1 MFLLQRKAKWGMM
14 PDMWQRFREKYI
26 GDRAFYH
33 LVLTIAL
40 PVMIQNGI
48 TNFVNMLDNLMV
60 GGMGTE
66 QMSGVAICNQLIF
79 VFNLCVFGGLSG
91 AGIYGAQFSGKRD
104 LEGVRSVFRFKLWM
118 VALLSILG
126 VATLHFFDEPL
137 LSLFLH
143 QGSEQGDLALT
154 LQCAKAY
161 LAVALVGLP
170 VYALSQAYASTL
182 RETASTTL
190 PMGAGIAAM
199 LVNLVGNW
207 VLIYGRFGAP
217 RLGVVGA
224 AWATV
229 LSRFVEL
236 VIICLFTHLNPKD
249 HPFARG
255 LYRTLKVPGSLAGMI
270 VRKGTPLLLN
280 ETLWSS
286 GQTTLVQI
294 YSTRGLAVVAG
305 INISNTI
312 SMLFNIV
319 FLSLGSAI
327 GIIVGNLLGAGDM
340 EEARRSNTRL
350 TAFSVLCCIAVGGL
364 LAATSGVYPL
374 LYNTTDEVRRIAT
387 RMILI
392 TSAVMPVNAYTSS
405 CYFTLRSGGLTRLTM
420 LYDCGF
426 SWCVCIPLA
435 FCLCRFTSLSPV
447 AVFAAVAFTDGIKAL
462 FGHRFVRQER
472 WLRNIVES

>member
-1 MFLLQRKAKWGMM
+1 MM
-14 PDMWQRFREKYI
+14 AAMWQRFKNRFI
-26 GDRAFYH
+26 GDKVFYR

-48 TNFVNMLDNLMV
+48 TSFVNMLDNLMV
-60 GGMGTE
+60 GGIGTE

-104 LEGVRSVFRFKLWM
+104 LLGVQNVFRFKFWL
-118 VALLSILG
+118 VAILSILG
-126 VATLHFFDEPL
+126 VAALRNFDEPL

-143 QGSEQGDLALT
+143 QGSEQGDLVLT
-154 LQCAKAY
+154 LQCARAY

-170 VYALSQAYASTL
+170 LWAISQAYASTL

-207 VLIYGRFGAP
+207 ILIYGHFGAP
-217 RLGVVGA
+217 KLGVVGA

-229 LSRFVEL
+229 LSRLVEL
-236 VIICLFTHLNPKD
+236 IIILLFTHLKPQA
-249 HPFARG
+249 HPFVKG
-255 LYRTLKVPGSLAGMI
+255 LYRTLRVPGALTGLI
-270 VRKGTPLLLN
+270 VRKGMPLLLN
-280 ETLWSS
+280 EAFWSS

-319 FLSLGSAI
+319 FMSLGSSI
-327 GIIVGNLLGAGDM
+327 GIVVGNLLGAN
-340 EEARRSNTRL
+340 EREKARDTNTKL
-350 TAFSVLCCIAVGGL
+350 TAFSVMCCFAIGGI
-364 LAATSGVYPL
+364 LAATSGVFPQ
-374 LYNTTDEVRRIAT
+374 LYNTTDEVRRIAS
-387 RMILI
+387 RLILI
-392 TSAVMPVNAYTSS
+392 TSVVMPCHAYTNA

-420 LYDCGF
+420 VYDCCF
-426 SWCVCIPLA
+426 VWCVCIPLA
-435 FCLCRFTSLSPV
+435 FGLCRFTGLPFV
-447 AVFAAVAFTDGIKAL
+447 TVYALVTATEGLKAL
-462 FGHRFVRQER
+462 FGYHFVRQGK
-472 WLRNIVES
+472 WIRNIVENQ

>member
-1 MFLLQRKAKWGMM
+1 MPHMWRKFKNK
-14 PDMWQRFREKYI
+14 FI
-26 GDRAFYH
+26 GDKAFYR

-48 TNFVNMLDNLMV
+48 SSFVNMLDNLMV
-60 GGMGTE
+60 GGIGTE

-104 LEGVRSVFRFKLWM
+104 LEGVQNVLRFKLWLVGLLSVAG
-118 VALLSILG
+118 VALLR
-126 VATLHFFDEPL
+126 VFDEPL

-143 QGSEQGDLALT
+143 QGSEQGDLVLT
-154 LQCAKAY
+154 LQCARAY
-161 LAVALVGLP
+161 LAVALIGLP
-170 VYALSQAYASTL
+170 LWALSQSYASTL

-207 VLIYGRFGAP
+207 ILIYGHFGAP
-217 RLGVVGA
+217 KLGVVGA

-229 LSRFVEL
+229 LSRTLEL
-236 VIICLFTHLNPKD
+236 IIILLFTHLKPQT
-249 HPFARG
+249 HPFVKV
-255 LYRTLKVPGSLAGMI
+255 LYRTMKVPRALPGLIVKKGM
-270 VRKGTPLLLN
+270 PLLLN
-280 ETLWSS
+280 EAFWSS

-319 FLSLGSAI
+319 FMSLGSSI
-327 GIIVGNLLGAGDM
+327 GIVVGNLLGANEM
-340 EEARRSNTRL
+340 EKARDTNTKL
-350 TAFSVLCCIAVGGL
+350 TAFSVMCCFAIGGI
-364 LAATSGVYPL
+364 LAATSGAFPR
-374 LYNTTDEVRRIAT
+374 LYNTTDEVRRIASSL
-387 RMILI
+387 ILI
-392 TSAVMPVNAYTSS
+392 TSVVMPCHAYTNA

-420 LYDCGF
+420 VYDCCF
-426 SWCVCIPLA
+426 VWLVCIPLA
-435 FCLCRFTSLSPV
+435 FGLCRFTGLPFV
-447 AVFAAVAFTDGIKAL
+447 TVYALVTATEGLKAL
-462 FGHRFVRQER
+462 FGYYFVHQGR
-472 WLRNIVES
+472 WIRNIVENA

>member
-1 MFLLQRKAKWGMM
+1 MRLQRFK
-14 PDMWQRFREKYI
+14 EKYI
-26 GDRAFYH
+26 GDRAFYK

-48 TNFVNMLDNLMV
+48 TSFVNMLDNLMV
-60 GGMGTE
+60 GGIGTE
-66 QMSGVAICNQLIF
+66 QMSGVAICNHLIF

-104 LEGVRSVFRFKLWM
+104 LEGVRNVFRFKLWL
-118 VALLSILG
+118 VTVLSLVG
-126 VATLHFFDEPL
+126 LTVLHVFDEPL

-161 LAVALVGLP
+161 LAVALIGLP
-170 VYALSQAYASTL
+170 VSALSQAYASTL

-190 PMGAGIAAM
+190 PMGAGIAAV

-207 VLIYGRFGAP
+207 ILIYGHFGAP

-236 VIICLFTHLNPKD
+236 AIILLLTHLNTRA
-249 HPFARG
+249 HPFAAG
-255 LYRTLKVPGSLAGMI
+255 LYRTVWVPRALTGTIIKKGM
-270 VRKGTPLLLN
+270 PLLVN
-280 ETLWSS
+280 EALWSL

-305 INISNTI
+305 INISSTI

-319 FLSLGSAI
+319 FMSLGASI
-327 GIIVGNLLGAGDM
+327 GIVVGNLLGAGEM
-340 EEARRSNTRL
+340 EKAKDTNTKL
-350 TAFSVLCCIAVGGL
+350 TAFSILCCFAIGGL
-364 LAATSGVYPL
+364 LAATAGVYPR
-374 LYNTTDEVRRIAT
+374 LYNTTEEVRHIAS
-387 RMILI
+387 RLILI
-392 TSAVMPVNAYTSS
+392 TSVIMPVHAYTNA

-420 LYDCGF
+420 VYDCCF
-426 SWCVCIPLA
+426 VWCVCIPLA
-435 FCLCRFTSLSPV
+435 FGLCRFTALPIVPV
-447 AVFAAVAFTDGIKAL
+447 YAAVTATEGLKAL
-462 FGHRFVRQER
+462 FGYHFVHQEK
-472 WLRNIVES
+472 WVRNIVNE

>member
-1 MFLLQRKAKWGMM
+1 MRLQRFK
-14 PDMWQRFREKYI
+14 EKYI
-26 GDRAFYH
+26 GDRAFYK

-48 TNFVNMLDNLMV
+48 TSFVNMLDNLMV
-60 GGMGTE
+60 GGIGTE
-66 QMSGVAICNQLIF
+66 QMSGVAICNHLIF

-104 LEGVRSVFRFKLWM
+104 LEGVRNVFRFKLWL
-118 VALLSILG
+118 VTVLSLVG
-126 VATLHFFDEPL
+126 LTVLHVFDEPL

-161 LAVALVGLP
+161 LAVALIGLP
-170 VYALSQAYASTL
+170 VSALSQAYASTL

-190 PMGAGIAAM
+190 PMGAGIAAV

-207 VLIYGRFGAP
+207 ILIYGHFGAP

-236 VIICLFTHLNPKD
+236 AIILLLTHLNTRA
-249 HPFARG
+249 HPFAAG
-255 LYRTLKVPGSLAGMI
+255 LYRTVWVPRALTGTIIKKGM
-270 VRKGTPLLLN
+270 PLLVN
-280 ETLWSS
+280 EALWSL

-305 INISNTI
+305 INISSTI

-319 FLSLGSAI
+319 FMSLGASI
-327 GIIVGNLLGAGDM
+327 GIVVGNLLGAGDM
-340 EEARRSNTRL
+340 EKAKDTNTKL
-350 TAFSVLCCIAVGGL
+350 TAFSILCCFAIGGL
-364 LAATSGVYPL
+364 LAATAGVYPR
-374 LYNTTDEVRRIAT
+374 LYNTTEEVRHIAS
-387 RMILI
+387 RLILI
-392 TSAVMPVNAYTSS
+392 TSVIMPVHAYTNA

-420 LYDCGF
+420 VYDCCF
-426 SWCVCIPLA
+426 VWCVCIPLA
-435 FCLCRFTSLSPV
+435 FGLCRFTALPIVPV
-447 AVFAAVAFTDGIKAL
+447 YAAVTATEGLKAL
-462 FGHRFVRQER
+462 FGYHFVHQEK
-472 WLRNIVES
+472 WVRNIVNE

>member
-1 MFLLQRKAKWGMM
+1 MRLQRFK
-14 PDMWQRFREKYI
+14 EKYI
-26 GDRAFYH
+26 GDRAFYK

-48 TNFVNMLDNLMV
+48 TSFVNMLDNLMV
-60 GGMGTE
+60 GGIGTE
-66 QMSGVAICNQLIF
+66 QMSGVAICNHLIF

-104 LEGVRSVFRFKLWM
+104 LEGVRNVFRFKLWL
-118 VALLSILG
+118 VTVLSLVG
-126 VATLHFFDEPL
+126 LTVLHVFDEPL

-161 LAVALVGLP
+161 LAVALIGLP
-170 VYALSQAYASTL
+170 VSALSQAYASTL

-190 PMGAGIAAM
+190 PMGAGIAAV

-207 VLIYGRFGAP
+207 ILIYGHFGAP

-236 VIICLFTHLNPKD
+236 AIILLLTHLNTRA
-249 HPFARG
+249 HPFAAG
-255 LYRTLKVPGSLAGMI
+255 LYRTVWVPRALTGTIIKKGM
-270 VRKGTPLLLN
+270 PLLVN
-280 ETLWSS
+280 EALWSL

-305 INISNTI
+305 INISSTI

-319 FLSLGSAI
+319 FMSLGASI
-327 GIIVGNLLGAGDM
+327 GIVVGNLLGAGEM
-340 EEARRSNTRL
+340 EKAKDTNTRL
-350 TAFSVLCCIAVGGL
+350 TAFSILCCFAIGGL
-364 LAATSGVYPL
+364 LAATAGVYPR
-374 LYNTTDEVRRIAT
+374 LYNTTEEVRHIAS
-387 RMILI
+387 RLILI
-392 TSAVMPVNAYTSS
+392 TSVIMPVHAYTNA

-420 LYDCGF
+420 VYDCCF
-426 SWCVCIPLA
+426 VWCVCIPLA
-435 FCLCRFTSLSPV
+435 FGLCRFTALPIVPV
-447 AVFAAVAFTDGIKAL
+447 YAAVTATEGLKAL
-462 FGHRFVRQER
+462 FGYHFVHQEK
-472 WLRNIVES
+472 WVRNIVNE

>member
-1 MFLLQRKAKWGMM
+1 MM
-14 PDMWQRFREKYI
+14 WKRFREKFI
-26 GDRAFYH
+26 GDRAFYK

-48 TNFVNMLDNLMV
+48 TSFVNMLDNLMV
-60 GGMGTE
+60 GGIGTE

-104 LEGVRSVFRFKLWM
+104 IEGVQNVFRFKVWL
-118 VALLSILG
+118 VGILSILG
-126 VATLHFFDEPL
+126 VLALHFFDEPL

-143 QGSEQGDLALT
+143 QGSEQGDLVLT

-161 LAVALVGLP
+161 LAVALMGLP
-170 VYALSQAYASTL
+170 LWALSQSYASTL

-224 AWATV
+224 AYATV
-229 LSRFVEL
+229 LSRAVEL
-236 VIICLFTHLNPKD
+236 GIILLFTHLNPQA
-249 HPFARG
+249 HPFAQG
-255 LYRTLKVPGSLAGMI
+255 LYRTLKVPGALTGMI
-270 VRKGTPLLLN
+270 VKKGMPLLLN
-280 ETLWSS
+280 EALWSS

-319 FLSLGSAI
+319 FMSLGSSI
-327 GIIVGNLLGAGDM
+327 GIVVGNLLGAREM
-340 EEARRSNTRL
+340 EKAKDTNTKL
-350 TAFSVLCCIAVGGL
+350 TAFSVMCCFVIGGL
-364 LAATSGVYPL
+364 LAATSGVFPL
-374 LYNTTDEVRRIAT
+374 LYNTTDEVRHIASSL
-387 RMILI
+387 ILI
-392 TSAVMPVNAYTSS
+392 TSALMPFHAYTNA

-420 LYDCGF
+420 VYDCCF
-426 SWCVCIPLA
+426 VWCVCIPLA
-435 FCLCRFTSLSPV
+435 FVLCRFTALPFV
-447 AVFAAVAFTDGIKAL
+447 GCYAAVTATEGLKAL
-462 FGHRFVRQER
+462 FGYYFVKQGR
-472 WLRNIVES
+472 WIRNIVEG

>member
-1 MFLLQRKAKWGMM
+1 MM
-14 PDMWQRFREKYI
+14 PDMWQKFKNKFI
-26 GDRAFYH
+26 GDKAFYR

-48 TNFVNMLDNLMV
+48 TSFVNMLDNLMV
-60 GGMGTE
+60 GGIGTE

-104 LEGVRSVFRFKLWM
+104 VEGVQNVLRFKLWLVGVLS
-118 VALLSILG
+118 VAGL
-126 VATLHFFDEPL
+126 VVLHFFDEPL

-154 LQCAKAY
+154 LQCAKTY
-161 LAVALVGLP
+161 FSVALICLP
-170 VYALSQAYASTL
+170 MWALSQAYASTL

-199 LVNLVGNW
+199 LVNLIGNW
-207 VLIYGRFGAP
+207 VLIYGRFGTY
-217 RLGVVGA
+217 RLGIMGVAGA

-229 LSRFVEL
+229 LSRAVEL
-236 VIICLFTHLNPKD
+236 IIILLFTHLKPQA
-249 HPFARG
+249 HPFAKG
-255 LYRTLKVPGSLAGMI
+255 LYRTLRVPRALTGTI
-270 VRKGTPLLLN
+270 IRKGMPLLLN
-280 ETLWSS
+280 EAFWSS

-319 FLSLGSAI
+319 FMSLGSSI
-327 GIIVGNLLGAGDM
+327 GIVVGNLLGADEM
-340 EEARRSNTRL
+340 DKARDTNTKL
-350 TAFSVLCCIAVGGL
+350 TAFSVMCCFAIGGI
-364 LAATSGVYPL
+364 LAATSGAFPR
-374 LYNTTDEVRRIAT
+374 LYNTTEEVRRIASSL
-387 RMILI
+387 ILI
-392 TSAVMPVNAYTSS
+392 TSAVMPFHAYTNA

-420 LYDCGF
+420 VYDCCF
-426 SWCVCIPLA
+426 VWLVCIPLA
-435 FCLCRFTSLSPV
+435 FGLCRFTGLP
-447 AVFAAVAFTDGIKAL
+447 FTTVYALVTATEGLKAL
-462 FGHRFVRQER
+462 FGYYFVHQGK
-472 WLRNIVES
+472 WLRNIVKG

>member
-1 MFLLQRKAKWGMM
+1 MM
-14 PDMWQRFREKYI
+14 PFMWQKFKNKFI
-26 GDRAFYH
+26 GDRAFYR
-33 LVLTIAL
+33 LVLIIAV

-48 TNFVNMLDNLMV
+48 TSFVNMLDNLMV
-60 GGMGTE
+60 GGIGTE

-104 LEGVRSVFRFKLWM
+104 LEGVQNVFRFKLWL
-118 VALLSILG
+118 VAILSVLG
-126 VATLHFFDEPL
+126 VAALWAFDEPL

-143 QGSEQGDLALT
+143 QGSEQGDLVLT
-154 LQCAKAY
+154 LQCARAY
-161 LAVALVGLP
+161 LKVALVGLP
-170 VYALSQAYASTL
+170 VFALSQAYASTL

-207 VLIYGRFGAP
+207 ILIYGHFGAP

-229 LSRFVEL
+229 LSRIVEL
-236 VIICLFTHLNPKD
+236 AIILLFTHMNVKA

-255 LYRTLKVPGSLAGMI
+255 LYRTLRVPGTLTGLIVKKGM
-270 VRKGTPLLLN
+270 PLLLN
-280 ETLWSS
+280 EALWSS

-319 FLSLGSAI
+319 FMSLGSSI
-327 GIIVGNLLGAGDM
+327 GIVVGNLLGAGEM
-340 EEARRSNTRL
+340 EKAKDTNTKL
-350 TAFSVLCCIAVGGL
+350 TAFSVMCCLAIGGI
-364 LAATSGVYPL
+364 LAATSGAFPL
-374 LYNTTDEVRRIAT
+374 LYNTTDEVRRIASSL
-387 RMILI
+387 ILI
-392 TSAVMPVNAYTSS
+392 TSAVMPCHAFTNA

-420 LYDCGF
+420 VYDCCF
-426 SWCVCIPLA
+426 VWCVCIPLA
-435 FCLCRFTSLSPV
+435 FGLCRFTNLPFV
-447 AVFAAVAFTDGIKAL
+447 TVYALVTATEGLKAL
-462 FGHRFVRQER
+462 FGYRFVHQGK
-472 WLRNIVES
+472 WIRNIVENQ

>member
-1 MFLLQRKAKWGMM
+1 MRLQRFK
-14 PDMWQRFREKYI
+14 EKYI
-26 GDRAFYH
+26 GDRAFYK

-48 TNFVNMLDNLMV
+48 TSFVNMLDNLMV
-60 GGMGTE
+60 GGIGTE
-66 QMSGVAICNQLIF
+66 QMSGVAICNHLIF

-104 LEGVRSVFRFKLWM
+104 LEGVRNVFRFKLWL
-118 VALLSILG
+118 VTVLSLVG
-126 VATLHFFDEPL
+126 LAVLHVFDEPL

-161 LAVALVGLP
+161 LAVALIGLP
-170 VYALSQAYASTL
+170 VSALSQAYASTL

-190 PMGAGIAAM
+190 PMGAGIVAV

-207 VLIYGRFGAP
+207 ILIYGHFGAP

-236 VIICLFTHLNPKD
+236 AIILLFTHLNTRA
-249 HPFARG
+249 HPFAAG
-255 LYRTLKVPGSLAGMI
+255 LYRTVRVPRALTGTILKKGM
-270 VRKGTPLLLN
+270 PLLVN
-280 ETLWSS
+280 EALWSL

-305 INISNTI
+305 INISSTI

-319 FLSLGSAI
+319 FMSLGASI
-327 GIIVGNLLGAGDM
+327 GIVVGNLLGAGDM
-340 EEARRSNTRL
+340 EKAKDTNTKL
-350 TAFSVLCCIAVGGL
+350 TAFSILCCFAIGGL
-364 LAATSGVYPL
+364 LAATAGVYPR
-374 LYNTTDEVRRIAT
+374 LYNTTEEVRHIAS
-387 RMILI
+387 RLILI
-392 TSAVMPVNAYTSS
+392 TSVIMPVHAYTNA

-420 LYDCGF
+420 VYDCCF
-426 SWCVCIPLA
+426 VWCMCIPLA
-435 FCLCRFTSLSPV
+435 FGLCRFTALPIVPV
-447 AVFAAVAFTDGIKAL
+447 YAAVTATEGLKAL
-462 FGHRFVRQER
+462 FGYHFVRQEK
-472 WLRNIVES
+472 WVRNIVNE

>member
-1 MFLLQRKAKWGMM
+1 M
-14 PDMWQRFREKYI
+14 PDMRLRFKEKYI
-26 GDRAFYH
+26 GDRAFYR

-48 TNFVNMLDNLMV
+48 TSFVNMLDNLMV
-60 GGMGTE
+60 GGIGTE

-104 LEGVRSVFRFKLWM
+104 PEGVQNVFRFKLWL
-118 VALLSILG
+118 VGLLSLAG
-126 VATLHFFDEPL
+126 VLALRFFDEPL

-143 QGSEQGDLALT
+143 QGSEQGDLVLT
-154 LQCAKAY
+154 LRCARAY

-170 VYALSQAYASTL
+170 VWALSQAYASTL

-207 VLIYGRFGAP
+207 ILIYGRLGAP

-236 VIICLFTHLNPKD
+236 LIILLFTHLNPAA

-255 LYRTLKVPGSLAGMI
+255 LYRTLKVPGALTGMI
-270 VRKGTPLLLN
+270 VKKGMPLLLN
-280 ETLWSS
+280 EALWSS

-319 FLSLGSAI
+319 FISLGSSI
-327 GIIVGNLLGAGDM
+327 GIVVGNLLGAGEM
-340 EEARRSNTRL
+340 EKAKDTNTKL
-350 TAFSVLCCIAVGGL
+350 TAFSILCCFAIGGL
-364 LAATSGVYPL
+364 LAATAGVFPR
-374 LYNTTDEVRRIAT
+374 LYNTTDEVRRIAS
-387 RMILI
+387 RLILI
-392 TSAVMPVNAYTSS
+392 SSLVMPVHAYTNA

-420 LYDCGF
+420 VYDCCFVWG
-426 SWCVCIPLA
+426 VCIPLA
-435 FCLCRFTSLSPV
+435 FGLCRFTALPIVPV
-447 AVFAAVAFTDGIKAL
+447 YAAVTATEGLKAL
-462 FGHRFVRQER
+462 FGRHFVQQGK
-472 WLRNIVES
+472 WIRNIVENE

>member
-1 MFLLQRKAKWGMM
+1 MM
-14 PDMWQRFREKYI
+14 WKRFKEKYI
-26 GDRAFYH
+26 GDRAFYR

-48 TNFVNMLDNLMV
+48 TSFVNMLDNLMV
-60 GGMGTE
+60 GGIGTE

-91 AGIYGAQFSGKRD
+91 AGIYGAQFHGKRD
-104 LEGVRSVFRFKLWM
+104 LEGVQNVFRFKLWL
-118 VALLSILG
+118 VGFLSILG
-126 VATLHFFDEPL
+126 VLALHFFDEPL

-161 LAVALVGLP
+161 LAVALIGLP
-170 VYALSQAYASTL
+170 VWALSQSYASTL

-199 LVNLVGNW
+199 LVNLIGNW
-207 VLIYGRFGAP
+207 ILIYGRFGAP

-229 LSRFVEL
+229 LSRVVEL
-236 VIICLFTHLNPKD
+236 MIILVFTHANAKD
-249 HPFARG
+249 HPFVKG
-255 LYRTLKVPGSLAGMI
+255 LYRTLKVPRALTGMI
-270 VRKGTPLLLN
+270 VRKGMPLLFN
-280 ETLWSS
+280 EALWSS

-319 FLSLGSAI
+319 FMSLGSSI
-327 GIIVGNLLGAGDM
+327 GIVVGNLLGAGDM
-340 EEARRSNTRL
+340 AEAKRTNTRM
-350 TAFSVLCCIAVGGL
+350 TAFSVMCCFAIGGL
-364 LAATSGVYPL
+364 LAATSGVFPL
-374 LYNTTDEVRRIAT
+374 LYNTTDEVRHIAS
-387 RMILI
+387 RLILI
-392 TSAVMPVNAYTSS
+392 TSAVMPFHAYTNA

-420 LYDCGF
+420 VYDCSF
-426 SWCVCIPLA
+426 VWCVCIPLA
-435 FCLCRFTSLSPV
+435 FVLCRLTALPFV
-447 AVFAAVAFTDGIKAL
+447 GCYAAVTATEGLKAL
-462 FGHRFVRQER
+462 FGYHLVKQGK
-472 WLRNIVES
+472 WIRNIVEG

>member
-1 MFLLQRKAKWGMM
+1 MM
-14 PDMWQRFREKYI
+14 WKRFREKFI
-26 GDRAFYH
+26 GDRAFYK

-48 TNFVNMLDNLMV
+48 TSFVNMLDNLMV
-60 GGMGTE
+60 GGIGTE

-104 LEGVRSVFRFKLWM
+104 IEGVQNVFRFKVWL
-118 VALLSILG
+118 VGILSILG
-126 VATLHFFDEPL
+126 VLALHFFDEPL

-143 QGSEQGDLALT
+143 QGSEQGDLVLT

-161 LAVALVGLP
+161 LAVALMGLP
-170 VYALSQAYASTL
+170 LWALSQSYASTL

-224 AWATV
+224 AYATV
-229 LSRFVEL
+229 LSRAVEL
-236 VIICLFTHLNPKD
+236 GIILLFTHLNPQA
-249 HPFARG
+249 HPFAQG
-255 LYRTLKVPGSLAGMI
+255 LYRTLKVPGALTGMI
-270 VRKGTPLLLN
+270 VKKGMPLLLN
-280 ETLWSS
+280 EALWSS

-319 FLSLGSAI
+319 FMSLGSSI
-327 GIIVGNLLGAGDM
+327 GIVVGNLLGAREM
-340 EEARRSNTRL
+340 EKAKDTNTKL
-350 TAFSVLCCIAVGGL
+350 TAFSVMCCFAIGGI
-364 LAATSGVYPL
+364 LAATSGAFPR
-374 LYNTTDEVRRIAT
+374 LYNTTDEVRHIASSL
-387 RMILI
+387 ILI
-392 TSAVMPVNAYTSS
+392 TSALMPFHAYTNA

-420 LYDCGF
+420 VYDCCF
-426 SWCVCIPLA
+426 VWCVCIPLA
-435 FCLCRFTSLSPV
+435 FVLCRFTALPFV
-447 AVFAAVAFTDGIKAL
+447 GCYAAVTATEGLKAL
-462 FGHRFVRQER
+462 FGYYFVKQGR
-472 WLRNIVES
+472 WIRNIVEG

>member
-1 MFLLQRKAKWGMM
+1 MM
-14 PDMWQRFREKYI
+14 PLMWQKFKNKFI
-26 GDRAFYH
+26 GDRAFYR

-48 TNFVNMLDNLMV
+48 TSFVNMLDNLMV
-60 GGMGTE
+60 GGIGTE

-104 LEGVRSVFRFKLWM
+104 LEGVQNVFRFKLWL
-118 VALLSILG
+118 VAILSVLG
-126 VATLHFFDEPL
+126 VAALWAFDEPL

-143 QGSEQGDLALT
+143 QGSEQGDLVLT
-154 LQCAKAY
+154 LQCARAY
-161 LAVALVGLP
+161 LKVALVGLP
-170 VYALSQAYASTL
+170 VFALSQAYASTL

-207 VLIYGRFGAP
+207 ILIYGHFGAP

-229 LSRFVEL
+229 LSRIVEL
-236 VIICLFTHLNPKD
+236 AIILLFTHMNVKA

-255 LYRTLKVPGSLAGMI
+255 LYRTLRVPGTLTGLIVKKGM
-270 VRKGTPLLLN
+270 PLLLN
-280 ETLWSS
+280 EALWSS

-319 FLSLGSAI
+319 FMSLGSSI
-327 GIIVGNLLGAGDM
+327 GIVVGNLLGAGEM
-340 EEARRSNTRL
+340 EKAKDTNTKL
-350 TAFSVLCCIAVGGL
+350 TAFSVMCCLAIGGI
-364 LAATSGVYPL
+364 LAATSGAFPL
-374 LYNTTDEVRRIAT
+374 LYNTTDEVRRIASSL
-387 RMILI
+387 ILI
-392 TSAVMPVNAYTSS
+392 TSAVMPCHAYTNA

-420 LYDCGF
+420 VYDCCF
-426 SWCVCIPLA
+426 VWCVCIPLA
-435 FCLCRFTSLSPV
+435 FGLCRFTALPFV
-447 AVFAAVAFTDGIKAL
+447 AVYAAVTATEGLKAL
-462 FGHRFVRQER
+462 FGYHFVRQGK
-472 WLRNIVES
+472 WIRNIVENQ

>member
-1 MFLLQRKAKWGMM
+1 MM
-14 PDMWQRFREKYI
+14 PSMWQRFRKKFI
-26 GDRAFYH
+26 GDKAFYR

-48 TNFVNMLDNLMV
+48 TSFVNMLDNLMV
-60 GGMGTE
+60 GDIGTE

-104 LEGVRSVFRFKLWM
+104 VAGVQNVLRFKLWL
-118 VALLSILG
+118 VGILSVLG
-126 VATLHFFDEPL
+126 VAALRLFDEPL

-143 QGSEQGDLALT
+143 QGSEQGDLVLT
-154 LQCAKAY
+154 LQCARAY
-161 LAVALVGLP
+161 LAVALIGLP
-170 VYALSQAYASTL
+170 LWALSQSYASTL

-207 VLIYGRFGAP
+207 ILIYGHFGAP
-217 RLGVVGA
+217 KLGVVGA

-229 LSRFVEL
+229 LSRAVEL
-236 VIICLFTHLNPKD
+236 IIILLFTHLKPQAHSFVK
-249 HPFARG
+249 G
-255 LYRTLKVPGSLAGMI
+255 LYRTMKVPRTLTGLIVKKGM
-270 VRKGTPLLLN
+270 PLLLN
-280 ETLWSS
+280 EALWSS

-319 FLSLGSAI
+319 FMSLGSSI
-327 GIIVGNLLGAGDM
+327 GIVVGNLLGADKM
-340 EEARRSNTRL
+340 EKARDTNTKL
-350 TAFSVLCCIAVGGL
+350 TAFSVMCCFAIGGI
-364 LAATSGVYPL
+364 LAATSGVFPE
-374 LYNTTDEVRRIAT
+374 LYNTTNEVRRIASSL
-387 RMILI
+387 ILI
-392 TSAVMPVNAYTSS
+392 TSAVMPFHAYTNA

-420 LYDCGF
+420 VYDCCF
-426 SWCVCIPLA
+426 VWCVCIPLA
-435 FCLCRFTSLSPV
+435 FGLCRFTALPFV
-447 AVFAAVAFTDGIKAL
+447 TVYALVTATEGLKAL
-462 FGHRFVRQER
+462 FGYHFVHQGK
-472 WLRNIVES
+472 WIRNIVENA

>member
-1 MFLLQRKAKWGMM
+1 MM

-26 GDRAFYH
+26 GDRAFYR

-40 PVMIQNGI
+40 PVMIQDGI

-60 GGMGTE
+60 GGIGTE

-104 LEGVRSVFRFKLWM
+104 MEGVRNVFRFKLWM
-118 VALLSILG
+118 MGLLSVLG
-126 VATLHFFDEPL
+126 VAVLRFFDEPL

-143 QGSEQGDLALT
+143 QGSEQGDLVLT
-154 LQCAKAY
+154 LACAKAY
-161 LAVALVGLP
+161 LSVALIGLP
-170 VYALSQAYASTL
+170 VWALSQVYASTL
-182 RETASTTL
+182 RENAHTTL

-199 LVNLVGNW
+199 LVNLIGNW

-236 VIICLFTHLNPKD
+236 FIILLCTHLDTKA
-249 HPFARG
+249 HPFAAG
-255 LYRTLKVPGSLAGMI
+255 LYRTLKVPRALAGTI
-270 VRKGTPLLLN
+270 VKKGLPLLAN
-280 ETLWSS
+280 EALWSS

-294 YSTRGLAVVAG
+294 YSTRGLAVVAAF
-305 INISNTI
+305 NISNTI
-312 SMLFNIV
+312 ATLFNIV

-327 GIIVGNLLGAGDM
+327 GIIVGNLLGAGRMD
-340 EEARRSNTRL
+340 EARRTNTRM
-350 TAFSVLCCIAVGGL
+350 TAFSVLCCFAVGGL
-364 LAATSGVYPL
+364 LAAASGIYPQ
-374 LYNTTDEVRRIAT
+374 LYNTTEEVRRIAS
-387 RMILI
+387 RLILI
-392 TSAVMPVNAYTSS
+392 TAVVMPCHAYTCA

-420 LYDCGF
+420 IYDCCF

-435 FCLCRFTSLSPV
+435 FGLCRFTSLPAV
-447 AVFAAVAFTDGIKAL
+447 AVFAAVLSTDGIKAL
-462 FGHRFVRQER
+462 FGYHFVRQEK
-472 WLRNIVES
+472 WLRNIVTD

>member
-1 MFLLQRKAKWGMM
+1 MRLQRFK
-14 PDMWQRFREKYI
+14 EKYI
-26 GDRAFYH
+26 GDRAFYK

-48 TNFVNMLDNLMV
+48 TSFVNMLDNLMV
-60 GGMGTE
+60 GGIGTE
-66 QMSGVAICNQLIF
+66 QMSGVAICNHLIF

-104 LEGVRSVFRFKLWM
+104 LEGVRNVFRFKLWL
-118 VALLSILG
+118 VTVLSLVG
-126 VATLHFFDEPL
+126 LAVLHVFDEPL

-161 LAVALVGLP
+161 LAVALIGLP
-170 VYALSQAYASTL
+170 VSALSQAYASTL

-190 PMGAGIAAM
+190 PMGAGIAAV

-207 VLIYGRFGAP
+207 ILIYGHFGAP

-236 VIICLFTHLNPKD
+236 AIILLFTHLNTRA
-249 HPFARG
+249 HPFAAG
-255 LYRTLKVPGSLAGMI
+255 LYRTVRVPRALTGTILKKGM
-270 VRKGTPLLLN
+270 PLLVN
-280 ETLWSS
+280 EALWSL

-305 INISNTI
+305 INISSTI

-319 FLSLGSAI
+319 FMSLGASI
-327 GIIVGNLLGAGDM
+327 GIVVGNLLGAGDM
-340 EEARRSNTRL
+340 EKAKDTNTKL
-350 TAFSVLCCIAVGGL
+350 TAFSILCCFAIGGL
-364 LAATSGVYPL
+364 LAATAGVYPR
-374 LYNTTDEVRRIAT
+374 LYNTTEEVRHIAS
-387 RMILI
+387 RLILI
-392 TSAVMPVNAYTSS
+392 TSVIMPVHAYTNA

-420 LYDCGF
+420 VYDCCF
-426 SWCVCIPLA
+426 VWCVCIPLA
-435 FCLCRFTSLSPV
+435 FGLCRFTALPIVPV
-447 AVFAAVAFTDGIKAL
+447 YAAVTATEGLKAL
-462 FGHRFVRQER
+462 FGYHFVHQEK
-472 WLRNIVES
+472 WVRNIVENQ

>member
-1 MFLLQRKAKWGMM
+1 MM
-14 PDMWQRFREKYI
+14 WKRFREKYI
-26 GDRAFYH
+26 GDRAFYK

-48 TNFVNMLDNLMV
+48 TSFVNMLDNLMV
-60 GGMGTE
+60 GGIGTE

-104 LEGVRSVFRFKLWM
+104 VEGVQNVFRFKLWL
-118 VALLSILG
+118 VGLLSVLG
-126 VATLHFFDEPL
+126 VLALRFFDEPL

-143 QGSEQGDLALT
+143 QGSEQGDLVLT

-161 LAVALVGLP
+161 LAVALIGLP
-170 VYALSQAYASTL
+170 VWALSQSYASTL

-199 LVNLVGNW
+199 LVNLIGNW
-207 VLIYGRFGAP
+207 ILIYGRFGAP

-224 AWATV
+224 AWATG
-229 LSRFVEL
+229 LSRVVEL
-236 VIICLFTHLNPKD
+236 MIILVFSHVNAKD
-249 HPFARG
+249 HPFVKG
-255 LYRTLKVPGSLAGMI
+255 LYRTLKVPRALTGMI
-270 VRKGTPLLLN
+270 VRKGMPLLFN
-280 ETLWSS
+280 EALWSS

-319 FLSLGSAI
+319 FMSLGSSI
-327 GIIVGNLLGAGDM
+327 GIVVGNLLGAGDM
-340 EEARRSNTRL
+340 TEAK
-350 TAFSVLCCIAVGGL
+350 AIGGL
-364 LAATSGVYPL
+364 LAATSGVFPL
-374 LYNTTDEVRRIAT
+374 LYNTTDEVRHIAS
-387 RMILI
+387 RLILI
-392 TSAVMPVNAYTSS
+392 TSAVMPFHAYTNA

-420 LYDCGF
+420 VYDCSF
-426 SWCVCIPLA
+426 VWCVCIPLA
-435 FCLCRFTSLSPV
+435 FVLCRLTALPFV
-447 AVFAAVAFTDGIKAL
+447 GCYAAVTATEGLKAL
-462 FGHRFVRQER
+462 FGYHLVKQGK
-472 WLRNIVES
+472 WIRNIVEG

>member
-1 MFLLQRKAKWGMM
+1 MRLQRFK
-14 PDMWQRFREKYI
+14 EKYI
-26 GDRAFYH
+26 GDRAFYK

-48 TNFVNMLDNLMV
+48 TSFVNMLDNLMV
-60 GGMGTE
+60 GGIGTE
-66 QMSGVAICNQLIF
+66 QMSGVAICNHLIF

-104 LEGVRSVFRFKLWM
+104 LEGVRNVFRFKLWL
-118 VALLSILG
+118 VTVLSLAG
-126 VATLHFFDEPL
+126 LTVLHVFDEPL

-161 LAVALVGLP
+161 LAVALIGLP
-170 VYALSQAYASTL
+170 VSALSQAYASTL

-190 PMGAGIAAM
+190 PMGAGIAAV

-207 VLIYGRFGAP
+207 ILIYGHFGAP

-236 VIICLFTHLNPKD
+236 AIILLFTHLNTRV
-249 HPFARG
+249 HPFAAG
-255 LYRTLKVPGSLAGMI
+255 LYRTVWVPRALTGTIIKKGM
-270 VRKGTPLLLN
+270 PLLVN
-280 ETLWSS
+280 EALWSL

-305 INISNTI
+305 INISSTI

-319 FLSLGSAI
+319 FMSLGASI
-327 GIIVGNLLGAGDM
+327 GIVVGNLLGAGDM
-340 EEARRSNTRL
+340 EKAKDTNTKL
-350 TAFSVLCCIAVGGL
+350 TAFSILCCFAIGGL
-364 LAATSGVYPL
+364 LAATAGVYPR
-374 LYNTTDEVRRIAT
+374 LYNTTEEVRHIAS
-387 RMILI
+387 RLILI
-392 TSAVMPVNAYTSS
+392 TSVIMPVHAYTNA

-420 LYDCGF
+420 VYDCCF
-426 SWCVCIPLA
+426 VWCVCIPLA
-435 FCLCRFTSLSPV
+435 FGLCRFTALPIVPV
-447 AVFAAVAFTDGIKAL
+447 YAAVTATEGLKAL
-462 FGHRFVRQER
+462 FGYHFVHQEK
-472 WLRNIVES
+472 WVRNIVNE

>member
-1 MFLLQRKAKWGMM
+1 MRLQRFK
-14 PDMWQRFREKYI
+14 EKYI
-26 GDRAFYH
+26 GDRAFYK

-48 TNFVNMLDNLMV
+48 TSFVNMLDNLMV
-60 GGMGTE
+60 GGIGTE
-66 QMSGVAICNQLIF
+66 QMSGVAICNHLIF

-104 LEGVRSVFRFKLWM
+104 LEGVRNVFRFKLWL
-118 VALLSILG
+118 VTVLSLAG
-126 VATLHFFDEPL
+126 LTVLHVFDEPL

-161 LAVALVGLP
+161 LAVALIGLP
-170 VYALSQAYASTL
+170 VSALSQAYASTL

-190 PMGAGIAAM
+190 PMGAGIAAV

-207 VLIYGRFGAP
+207 ILIYGHFGAP

-236 VIICLFTHLNPKD
+236 AIILLFTHLNSRA
-249 HPFARG
+249 HPFAAG
-255 LYRTLKVPGSLAGMI
+255 LYRTVRVPRALTGTILKKGM
-270 VRKGTPLLLN
+270 PLLVN
-280 ETLWSS
+280 EALWSL

-305 INISNTI
+305 INISSTI

-319 FLSLGSAI
+319 FMSLGASI
-327 GIIVGNLLGAGDM
+327 GIVVGNLLGAGDM
-340 EEARRSNTRL
+340 EKAKDTNTKL
-350 TAFSVLCCIAVGGL
+350 TAFSILCCFAIGGL
-364 LAATSGVYPL
+364 LAATAGVYPR
-374 LYNTTDEVRRIAT
+374 LYNTTEEVRHIAS
-387 RMILI
+387 RLILI
-392 TSAVMPVNAYTSS
+392 TSVIMPVHAYTNA

-420 LYDCGF
+420 VYDCCF
-426 SWCVCIPLA
+426 VWCVCIPLA
-435 FCLCRFTSLSPV
+435 FGLCRFTALPIVPV
-447 AVFAAVAFTDGIKAL
+447 YAAVTATEGLKAL
-462 FGHRFVRQER
+462 FGYHFVHQEK
-472 WLRNIVES
+472 WVRNIVENQ

>member
-1 MFLLQRKAKWGMM
+1 M
-14 PDMWQRFREKYI
+14 MWQRFRKRYI
-26 GDRAFYH
+26 GDRAFYR

-48 TNFVNMLDNLMV
+48 TSFVNMLDNLMV
-60 GGMGTE
+60 GGIGTE

-104 LEGVRSVFRFKLWM
+104 LEGVRNVFRFKLWL
-118 VALLSILG
+118 VGVLSILG
-126 VATLHFFDEPL
+126 VLALHFFDEPL

-143 QGSEQGDLALT
+143 QGSEQGDLSLT
-154 LQCAKAY
+154 LQCARAY
-161 LAVALVGLP
+161 LSVAIIGLP
-170 VYALSQAYASTL
+170 VWALSQSYASTL

-207 VLIYGRFGAP
+207 VLIYGHFGAP
-217 RLGVVGA
+217 QLGVVGA

-236 VIICLFTHLNPKD
+236 VIILLFTHLKPTA
-249 HPFARG
+249 HPFVSG
-255 LYRTLKVPGSLAGMI
+255 LYRTMKVPRALAGTI
-270 VRKGTPLLLN
+270 IQKGMPLLLN
-280 ETLWSS
+280 EALWSS

-319 FLSLGSAI
+319 FMSLGSSI
-327 GIIVGNLLGAGDM
+327 GIVVGNLLGAGEM
-340 EEARRSNTRL
+340 EEAKGTNTKL
-350 TAFSVLCCIAVGGL
+350 TAFSVMCCFAIGGL

-374 LYNTTDEVRRIAT
+374 LYNTTDEVRHIAT
-387 RMILI
+387 RLILI
-392 TSAVMPVNAYTSS
+392 TSIVMPVHAYTNA

-420 LYDCGF
+420 VYDCCF
-426 SWCVCIPLA
+426 VWLVCIPLA
-435 FCLCRFTSLSPV
+435 FGLCRFTELPFV
-447 AVFAAVAFTDGIKAL
+447 PVFAAVTATEGLKAL
-462 FGHRFVRQER
+462 FGYYFVHQGK
-472 WLRNIVES
+472 WIRNIVDG

>member
-1 MFLLQRKAKWGMM
+1 MRLQRFK
-14 PDMWQRFREKYI
+14 EKYI
-26 GDRAFYH
+26 GDRAFYK

-48 TNFVNMLDNLMV
+48 TSFVNMLDNLMV
-60 GGMGTE
+60 GGIGTE
-66 QMSGVAICNQLIF
+66 QMSGVAICNHLIF

-104 LEGVRSVFRFKLWM
+104 LEGVRNVFRFKLWL
-118 VALLSILG
+118 VGLLSILG
-126 VATLHFFDEPL
+126 VLALRIFDEPL

-161 LAVALVGLP
+161 LAVALIGLP
-170 VYALSQAYASTL
+170 VSALSQAYASTL

-190 PMGAGIAAM
+190 PMGAGIAAV

-207 VLIYGRFGAP
+207 ILIYGHFGAP

-236 VIICLFTHLNPKD
+236 AIILLFTHLNTRA
-249 HPFARG
+249 HPFAAG
-255 LYRTLKVPGSLAGMI
+255 LYRTVRVPRALTGTIIKKGM
-270 VRKGTPLLLN
+270 PLLVN
-280 ETLWSS
+280 EALWSL

-305 INISNTI
+305 INISSTI

-319 FLSLGSAI
+319 FMSLGASI
-327 GIIVGNLLGAGDM
+327 GIVVGNLLGAGDM
-340 EEARRSNTRL
+340 EKAKDTNTKL
-350 TAFSVLCCIAVGGL
+350 TAFSILCCFAIGGL
-364 LAATSGVYPL
+364 LAATAGVYPR
-374 LYNTTDEVRRIAT
+374 LYNTTEEVRHIAS
-387 RMILI
+387 RLILI
-392 TSAVMPVNAYTSS
+392 TSVIMPVHAYTNA

-420 LYDCGF
+420 VYDCCF
-426 SWCVCIPLA
+426 VWCVCIPLA
-435 FCLCRFTSLSPV
+435 FGLCRFTALPIVPV
-447 AVFAAVAFTDGIKAL
+447 YAAVTATEGLKAL
-462 FGHRFVRQER
+462 FGYHFVHQEK
-472 WLRNIVES
+472 WVRNIVENQ

>member
-1 MFLLQRKAKWGMM
+1 MRLQRFK
-14 PDMWQRFREKYI
+14 EKYI
-26 GDRAFYH
+26 GDRAFYK

-48 TNFVNMLDNLMV
+48 TSFVNMLDNLMV
-60 GGMGTE
+60 GGIGTE

-104 LEGVRSVFRFKLWM
+104 LEGVRNVFRFKLWL
-118 VALLSILG
+118 VTVLSLVG
-126 VATLHFFDEPL
+126 LTVLHVFDEPL

-161 LAVALVGLP
+161 LAVALIGLP
-170 VYALSQAYASTL
+170 VSALSQAYASTL

-190 PMGAGIAAM
+190 PMGAGIAAV

-207 VLIYGRFGAP
+207 ILIYGHFGAP

-236 VIICLFTHLNPKD
+236 AIILLLTHLNTRA
-249 HPFARG
+249 HPFAAG
-255 LYRTLKVPGSLAGMI
+255 LYRTVWVPRALTGTIIKKGM
-270 VRKGTPLLLN
+270 PLLVN
-280 ETLWSS
+280 EALWSL

-305 INISNTI
+305 
-312 SMLFNIV
+312 
-319 FLSLGSAI
+319 
-327 GIIVGNLLGAGDM
+327 
-340 EEARRSNTRL
+340 
-350 TAFSVLCCIAVGGL
+350 
-364 LAATSGVYPL
+364 
-374 LYNTTDEVRRIAT
+374 
-387 RMILI
+387 
-392 TSAVMPVNAYTSS
+392 
-405 CYFTLRSGGLTRLTM
+405 
-420 LYDCGF
+420 
-426 SWCVCIPLA
+426 
-435 FCLCRFTSLSPV
+435 
-447 AVFAAVAFTDGIKAL
+447 
-462 FGHRFVRQER
+462 
-472 WLRNIVES
+472 

>member
-1 MFLLQRKAKWGMM
+1 
-14 PDMWQRFREKYI
+14 MWKKVREKYI
-26 GDRAFYH
+26 GDRAFYK

-48 TNFVNMLDNLMV
+48 SSFVNMLDNLMV
-60 GGMGTE
+60 GGIGTE

-79 VFNLCVFGGLSG
+79 VFNLCIFGGLSG
-91 AGIYGAQFSGKRD
+91 ASIYGAQFSGKED
-104 LEGVRSVFRFKLWM
+104 MEGVRNVFRFKLWL
-118 VALLSILG
+118 VGLLSVIG
-126 VATLHFFDEPL
+126 VAVLRFFDEPL

-143 QGSEQGDLALT
+143 QGSEQGDLTLT
-154 LQCAKAY
+154 LQCARAY
-161 LAVALVGLP
+161 LAVALWGLP
-170 VYALSQAYASTL
+170 VFALSQAYASSL

-199 LVNLVGNW
+199 LANLIGNW
-207 VLIYGRFGAP
+207 ILIYGRLGAP

-236 VIICLFTHLNPKD
+236 AVVMLFTHLNTRA
-249 HPFARG
+249 HPFAKG
-255 LYRTLKVPGSLAGMI
+255 LYRTLKVPRALTAMI
-270 VRKGTPLLLN
+270 VKKGMPLLLN

-305 INISNTI
+305 INISNTV

-319 FLSLGSAI
+319 FMSLGSSI
-327 GIIVGNLLGAGDM
+327 GIVVGNLLGAGEMDKAK
-340 EEARRSNTRL
+340 ETNTKL
-350 TAFSVLCCIAVGGL
+350 TAFSVMCCFAIGGL

-374 LYNTTDEVRRIAT
+374 LYNTTDEVRAIASSL
-387 RMILI
+387 ILI
-392 TSAVMPVNAYTSS
+392 SSVVMPCHAYTNA

-420 LYDCGF
+420 VYDCCF
-426 SWCVCIPLA
+426 VWCVCIPLA
-435 FCLCRFTSLSPV
+435 FVLCRLTALPFALCY
-447 AVFAAVAFTDGIKAL
+447 AAVIATEGLKAL
-462 FGHRFVRQER
+462 FGYYFVKQGR
-472 WLRNIVES
+472 WIRNIVGEE